1 VRMPRLPAALTSAPA
16 LALAAAAL
24 FGASTPVAKRLLDD
38 MSPVLLAGLLYVGSG
53 LGLSIAKLA
62 GRWAR
67 PGPSAEAALA
77 RGDWRWLGLAV
88 VTGGVVAPVLLME
101 GLAQG
106 GAASTALLLNLE
118 AVFTALL
125 AWSLFDE
132 HVGARVAGGMLAI
145 VAGGA
150 VLAAGGGWSA
160 RDLVGPLCVAGA
172 CLGWAIDNNATR
184 AVSGSDP
191 RAIALVKGWIA
202 GAVNLALA
210 AALGAGRPGGPALVG
225 ALALGAV
232 AYGASLVLF
241 VVALRELGS
250 ARTGA
255 YFSVAPFFGAAVA
268 VAMLHEALTL
278 ELLAAGALMAV
289 GVYLHLTE
297 RHEHEHGHEAVGHE
311 HRHVHDEH
319 HRHGHDGAGAATEPH
334 SHWHVHQEAHH
345 GHPHFPDLH
354 HRHRG

>member
-1 VRMPRLPAALTSAPA
+1 MPRLPATLTSAPA
-16 LALAAAAL
+16 LALTAAAL
-24 FGASTPVAKRLLDD
+24 FGASTPVAKLLLDD
-38 MSPVLLAGLLYVGSG
+38 VSPVLLAGLLYLGSG
-53 LGLSIAKLA
+53 LGLSLVKLVTRRARA
-62 GRWAR
+62 G
-67 PGPSAEAALA
+67 EAAL
-77 RGDWRWLGLAV
+77 RRRDWPWLAV
-88 VTGGVVAPVLLME
+88 AVVAGGIVAPVLLME
-101 GLAQG
+101 GLARS

-125 AWSLFDE
+125 AWSLFGE
-132 HVGARVAGGMLAI
+132 HVGARIAAGMLAI

-150 VLAAGGGWSA
+150 VLAAGGWSA
-160 RDLVGPLCVAGA
+160 ADLTGPLCVAGA

-191 RAIALVKGWIA
+191 LAIALVKGWIA

-210 AALGAGRPGGPALVG
+210 IGLGAGMPRRGALVG
-225 ALALGAV
+225 ALALGAI

-241 VVALRELGS
+241 VVALRRIGS

-255 YFSVAPFFGAAVA
+255 YFSIAPFFGAAVA
-268 VAMLHEALTL
+268 VAAFGEPVTPRLV
-278 ELLAAGALMAV
+278 AAGALMAL

-297 RHEHEHGHEAVGHE
+297 RHGHDHAHEALGHE

-319 HRHGHDGAGAATEPH
+319 HRHAHDAAAATTEPH
-334 SHWHVHQEAHH
+334 SHWHAHEEGRH

-354 HRHRG
+354 HRHRS

>member
-1 VRMPRLPAALTSAPA
+1 MPRLPATLTSAPA

-38 MSPVLLAGLLYVGSG
+38 VSPMLLAGLLYLGSG
-53 LGLSIAKLA
+53 LGLSLA
-62 GRWAR
+62 TLVTRRTRSGGA
-67 PGPSAEAALA
+67 GEAAL
-77 RGDWRWLGLAV
+77 RRRDWPWLAGAV
-88 VTGGVVAPVLLME
+88 VAGGVVAPVLLME
-101 GLAQG
+101 GLARS

-118 AVFTALL
+118 AAFTALL
-125 AWSLFDE
+125 AWSVFGE
-132 HVGARVAGGMLAI
+132 QVGARVATGMLAI

-150 VLAAGGGWSA
+150 ILAATDGWSA
-160 RDLVGPLCVAGA
+160 ADLAGPLCVAGA

-191 RAIALVKGWIA
+191 LAIALVKGWIA

-210 AALGAGRPGGPALVG
+210 VGLGASMPRGGTLLG
-225 ALALGAV
+225 ALALGAI

-241 VVALRELGS
+241 VIALRQIGS

-255 YFSVAPFFGAAVA
+255 YFSIAPFFGAAGA
-268 VAMLHEALTL
+268 VAAFGEPVTPRLV
-278 ELLAAGALMAV
+278 AAGALMAV

-297 RHEHEHGHEAVGHE
+297 RHDHDHAHEPLGHE

-319 HRHGHDGAGAATEPH
+319 HRHAHDGDAPAAEPH
-334 SHWHVHQEAHH
+334 AHWHVHEAASH
-345 GHPHFPDLH
+345 GHPHYPDLH
-354 HRHRG
+354 HRHRS